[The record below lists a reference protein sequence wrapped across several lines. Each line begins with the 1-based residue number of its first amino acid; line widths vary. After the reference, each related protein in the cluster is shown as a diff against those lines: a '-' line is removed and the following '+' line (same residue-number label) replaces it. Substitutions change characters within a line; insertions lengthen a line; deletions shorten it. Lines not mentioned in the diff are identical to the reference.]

1 MNEQWLIT
9 AAHCICK
16 SVNIDLGLKLVPIIK
31 LNFLFISRSGFGD
44 IMPANRI
51 KAVLGLHKVSEWKS
65 DATNDNSIDDRPY
78 EMNIQNAVV
87 HPEYDCKRPDND
99 IG

>member
-1 MNEQWLIT
+1 
-9 AAHCICK
+9 
-16 SVNIDLGLKLVPIIK
+16 
-31 LNFLFISRSGFGD
+31 
-44 IMPANRI
+44 MPANRI

-65 DATNDNSIDDRPY
+65 DATNDNSINDRPY
-78 EMNIQNAVV
+78 EMNIQNIVV